1 MADDRERGPESEG
14 GAGAGQ
20 PDAKDARPA
29 GEAPA
34 GSAGRSG
41 GAEAAGGA
49 ESAGGAGSGAER
61 PAAAAPS
68 VGGRQAAGSQAGDTG
83 PAPAGAA
90 GPQGHRGAGTPSKVD
105 PEKLAAAK
113 AAAARAAAAKAA
125 GGGAGGG
132 AAATAAGGVARPAAR
147 AGGHGAAARRDEP
160 VTRRDFLHWALW
172 GSALLWLGQFA
183 GSFANYFWPR
193 KVGFFGQK
201 INIGP
206 ASNFPVGSVTK
217 IDAGK
222 FYLVHV
228 EEGMIALYWRCTHL
242 GCTVPWKPEERPDAG
257 GCFCCP
263 CHGSQFNK
271 VGEKIGGPAPRPLD
285 YFPIEI
291 DEAGNVWVDTARV
304 QQRTAFSPD
313 QLTPVPR
320 A

>member
-1 MADDRERGPESEG
+1 MADDQERGPEAAE
-14 GAGAGQ
+14 GQ
-20 PDAKDARPA
+20 PAAGSRPA
-29 GEAPA
+29 GQAPDGAA
-34 GSAGRSG
+34 GTAANGDVAGGRPAAANTGGTAASRSG
-41 GAEAAGGA
+41 AGDGGAAGAGGA
-49 ESAGGAGSGAER
+49 EGKPAR
-61 PAAAAPS
+61 P
-68 VGGRQAAGSQAGDTG
+68 
-83 PAPAGAA
+83 
-90 GPQGHRGAGTPSKVD
+90 KVD

-113 AAAARAAAAKAA
+113 AAAAKAAAAKAGA
-125 GGGAGGG
+125 GGAAGAGAAGGPGGG
-132 AAATAAGGVARPAAR
+132 AAGAARPAPAR
-147 AGGHGAAARRDEP
+147 AGGHGAAAGREEP
-160 VTRRDFLHWALW
+160 VTRRTFLHWALW

-206 ASNFPVGSVTK
+206 VANYPVGSVTK
-217 IDAGK
+217 VDAGK

-291 DEAGNVWVDTARV
+291 DAAGNVWVDTGRV
-304 QQRTAFSPD
+304 QQRQAFSPD
-313 QLTPVPR
+313 QLTRVS
-320 A
+320 